1 MRVTEVQAKTE
12 QKRHDK
18 SARCAEK
25 RRRRAGMLRVCGP
38 IRQTWEL
45 RATTDASWGGKR
57 LIRWRSQAILTSEG
71 RPLGVCSLKYIDNLK
86 LNFSLM
92 HSAKV
97 IFLQVPKLNKNFK
110 WIIDGVCG
118 TIHDEL
124 L

>member
-1 MRVTEVQAKTE
+1 MYYK
-12 QKRHDK
+12 
-18 SARCAEK
+18 
-25 RRRRAGMLRVCGP
+25 
-38 IRQTWEL
+38 WEL
-45 RATTDASWGGKR
+45 VLVKNYEILSKNYLKNQTTS
-57 LIRWRSQAILTSEG
+57 LMQRSL
-71 RPLGVCSLKYIDNLK
+71 VLKLDNLK